1 MGLSAWPLSQGT
13 DTSFWGSGFGLVS
26 LVNRVVLGW
35 VVGEE
40 GLLTAMAILWALSTS
55 LA

>member
-1 MGLSAWPLSQGT
+1 MGLSAWSLGQGR

-26 LVNRVVLGW
+26 PVDRVILEW

-40 GLLTAMAILWALSTS
+40 GLLTAMAVLWALSTS